1 MGGKAKLPPGI
12 EKATRMKWKHAAA
25 AAGKP
30 AKRAAVAAPS
40 KSRGKR
46 KPTLAPGR
54 RFAPT
59 RPATLSER
67 LRLNEQA
74 VRAALIQFR
83 GQRTAS
89 PCRAGR
95 NAPPAKA
102 QAEV

>member
-46 KPTLAPGR
+46 KPTLAP
-54 RFAPT
+54 
-59 RPATLSER
+59 RPP
-67 LRLNEQA
+67 
-74 VRAALIQFR
+74 VRTDEAGNLVREIAA
-83 GQRTAS
+83 
-89 PCRAGR
+89 
-95 NAPPAKA
+95 
-102 QAEV
+102 E